1 MPATS
6 SDGDE
11 VGSPSTDLP
20 VPVDDSVIPA
30 PPPVSETSTEREPRK
45 RRSDR
50 LETKSS
56 VTARQKPTAAATGAT
71 GTSHPDSDVG
81 ARSLAQV
88 TRSGA
93 TDIVVARDD
102 AGVETVAE
110 MNVGALG
117 TDISLLPLSASPD
130 ADNKS
135 AVVARSGDPIPSPKS
150 IDVVSGLLSVVG
162 LGMPLAA
169 TDGPVAPPPAVIL
182 AGSLDLVRRDL
193 ERAFNDQPAGDTQQ
207 ITTNAL
213 ITDAQADELVP
224 VALTAASESGS
235 EPPSSAVPLELT
247 VDPTS
252 AERTAAFE
260 KEQAERTEAF
270 TEAQAART
278 EAFNEQVAT
287 QSPLEALV
295 GSAAFV
301 VSELANTAAFVVTE
315 FVNYISFAVTEFIH
329 GISDWFTAPEVF
341 TGLYGDPTTNA
352 QYWQAQSSKNCVL
365 MSTAMIINQL
375 KQTPNEPD
383 EEDIVKEAQE
393 TDSVANPGK
402 KMYQGLQSQDGV
414 NVKDAMKLLDNHGIS
429 ATLTEYDKT
438 EGNQAL
444 RAVAFALEEQKAV
457 SVGLHGGIIW
467 NSVDPEHIP
476 EDIHLPDHQVV
487 VTGVDFTERVVYLND
502 SGFAEQGRNLKIP
515 LDAFMKAWQVDNYET
530 IIAELKEPNTSSSG
544 PESASLTGSGVLINV
559 A

>member
-1 MPATS
+1 MPATTP
-6 SDGDE
+6 DGDE
-11 VGSPSTDLP
+11 VGSPSPNLP
-20 VPVDDSVIPA
+20 VPVDNSVIPA
-30 PPPVSETSTEREPRK
+30 APPVSEPSTEREPRK

-50 LETKSS
+50 LETSSS
-56 VTARQKPTAAATGAT
+56 VTAPQKPTAGATGAA
-71 GTSHPDSDVG
+71 GTHQPDSDIGV
-81 ARSLAQV
+81 RSLAQV
-88 TRSGA
+88 NRSGA

-102 AGVETVAE
+102 AGVETVTKL
-110 MNVGALG
+110 NVGTLG
-117 TDISLLPLSASPD
+117 TETSVPLSASSD

-135 AVVARSGDPIPSPKS
+135 AVVARSGDPAPS
-150 IDVVSGLLSVVG
+150 IDVVSSLLSVVG
-162 LGMPLAA
+162 LGLPLAA
-169 TDGPVAPPPAVIL
+169 TDGPVAPPPTAIL
-182 AGSLDLVRRDL
+182 VGSLDLVRRDL
-193 ERAFNDQPAGDTQQ
+193 ERASKYQLAGDAQQ
-207 ITTNAL
+207 ITTTAL
-213 ITDAQADELVP
+213 LTDTQADELVP
-224 VALTAASESGS
+224 IVLTAASESDS

-247 VDPTS
+247 VEPTS
-252 AERTAAFE
+252 AERTAAFQ
-260 KEQAERTEAF
+260 KEQANRIEAF

-278 EAFNEQVAT
+278 EAFNQQVAT
-287 QSPLEALV
+287 QSPLEALL

-301 VSELANTAAFVVTE
+301 VSELANTAALVVTE

-329 GISDWFTAPEVF
+329 EISDLFTAPEVF

-375 KQTPNEPD
+375 KQAPNEPD

-414 NVKDAMKLLDNHGIS
+414 DVKDALKLLDNHGIS
-429 ATLTEYDKT
+429 ATLTEYDKS

-444 RAVAFALEEQKAV
+444 RAVAFALEEKKAV
-457 SVGLHGGIIW
+457 SVGLHGGIVW
-467 NSVDPEHIP
+467 NSVDPEHVP

-502 SGFAEQGRNLKIP
+502 SGFAEQGRNLKVP

-530 IIAELKEPNTSSSG
+530 IIAELKESNTSASE
-544 PESASLTGSGVLINV
+544 PESASFTGAGVLINV